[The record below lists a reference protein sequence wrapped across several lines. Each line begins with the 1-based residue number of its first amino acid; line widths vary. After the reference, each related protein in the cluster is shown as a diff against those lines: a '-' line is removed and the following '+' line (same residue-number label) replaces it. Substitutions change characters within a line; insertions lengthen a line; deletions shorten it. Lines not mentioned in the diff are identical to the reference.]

1 MKISAKS
8 IDLTKGAIWKGLIL
22 FMLPLLFGDMFQQF
36 YNLADSII
44 VGQHLGKQA
53 LAAVGSTSTLT
64 NAIIGLFLGF
74 SVGAGVIISQVFGAK
89 DTDRLSRAIHTTLTI
104 TFLSGIL
111 FTALGLLLSS
121 FLIRAIK
128 APADVYDGALL
139 YIRIY
144 FSGLAGLIVY
154 NMGSGILRSI
164 GDSKT
169 PTIALVLSSLL
180 NIVLD
185 LLMVMVLG
193 WGIAGAAIAT
203 VLTQFLSAAF
213 VLARIARIPPEYAFC
228 AKKLSIDPAIA
239 LSILRLG
246 LPIGLQRMITQYSNL
261 IVHSYINSFGSTH
274 MAGWT
279 IYNRIH
285 ELAILPME
293 NFGSATTTF
302 TGQNRGAKDKKR
314 VQEGIWKS
322 AALSILVTMGIS
334 VLLYL
339 FAPFLAARFNADP
352 AVIEAGTM
360 FTRLLCPLFFMSSI
374 SRTYAG
380 AVRGLGDSRGPMILM
395 LVGYVATRQL
405 YLAIGTRFVNTPIFI
420 AWAYPMGWI
429 VSSLLI
435 FAYYHIQ
442 KKRLLDF

>member
-1 MKISAKS
+1 MVKTDSDMTTGEIWRHL
-8 IDLTKGAIWKGLIL
+8 LT
-22 FMLPLLFGDMFQQF
+22 
-36 YNLADSII
+36 
-44 VGQHLGKQA
+44 
-53 LAAVGSTSTLT
+53 
-64 NAIIGLFLGF
+64 F
-74 SVGAGVIISQVFGAK
+74 SVPM
-89 DTDRLSRAIHTTLTI
+89 
-104 TFLSGIL
+104 
-111 FTALGLLLSS
+111 ALGLLFQQLYNMVDTLVVGQFVGETAQAAVGTTGSIINTIVGFCAGLATGASVLISQRYGAHDMKGLSRAVHTTITMTVGIS
-121 FLIRAIK
+121 IISTAIGLLIVEPMLRFMQTPENVWDEAK
-128 APADVYDGALL
+128 EYLT
-139 YIRIY
+139 IY
-144 FSGLAGLIVY
+144 FSGVTGVLFY

-169 PTIALVLSSLL
+169 PTIALVFSSLL

-185 LLMVMVLG
+185 LLMVMALG

-213 VLARIARIPPEYAFC
+213 VLVRIARIPPEYAFRV
-228 AKKLSIDPAIA
+228 KKLSIDPAIA

-420 AWAYPMGWI
+420 ARAYPMGWI